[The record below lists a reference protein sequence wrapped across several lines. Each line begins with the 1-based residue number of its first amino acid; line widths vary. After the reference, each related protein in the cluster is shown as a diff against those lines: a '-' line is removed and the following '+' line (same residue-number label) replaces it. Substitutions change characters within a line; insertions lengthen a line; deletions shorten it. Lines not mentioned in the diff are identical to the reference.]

1 MHAMLAMITANLKMT
16 VRNRSALFW
25 NLLFPALFIVIFGAL
40 LSNTDSITID
50 VGITGDSSS
59 YEQAVTSTMQSDDTF
74 NVTTDADKDQQA
86 QLEELEDGDLDAV
99 LVFGASADGGTPPV
113 VTVYYD
119 DSNGPTANVTLS
131 VVNQTLMSVAQAEN
145 PIAIVEQ
152 PVSGQD
158 ISYIDFLVPGIIA
171 MSLMNSGVIGLST
184 AFVTYRERGI
194 LRRIRMTPF
203 PLPNFILARVSSQV
217 VVAFTQAA
225 ILLLLGKVLYG
236 VTIEGNIALV
246 AFVVLVGALAFLAIG
261 FLMSSIARTTEEAAG
276 LSNLITFPMLFLSGV
291 FFDTDNA
298 PDWLKPIVK
307 VMPLHY
313 LVEALR
319 QPMTFGKGL
328 SAIWVDLLVLAATF
342 VIAVLLAVRFFR
354 WDSRA
359 V

>member
-40 LSNTDSITID
+40 LNNSDTVTVK
-50 VGITGDSSS
+50 VGIVGASSA
-59 YEQAVTSTMQSDDTF
+59 YEQAVTTTMQGNDTF
-74 NVTTDADKDQQA
+74 DVTTGQDQQA
-86 QLEELEDGDLDAV
+86 LMDKLNNGDLDAV
-99 LVFGASADGGTPPV
+99 LVFGEAASGGTPP

-119 DSNGPTANVTLS
+119 DTNGPTANITTS
-131 VVNQTLMSVAQAEN
+131 VVRQTLMGVAQAES
-145 PIAIVEQ
+145 PLDITET

-203 PLPNFILARVSSQV
+203 PLPNFILARVFSQV
-217 VVAFTQAA
+217 LVAFAQAA
-225 ILLLLGKVLYG
+225 ILLLLGNLLYG
-236 VTIEGNIALV
+236 VTIQGSIALV
-246 AFVVLVGALAFLAIG
+246 ALVVLIGALAFLAIG
-261 FLMSSIARTTEEAAG
+261 FFVSSIAKTTEEAAG

-291 FFDTDNA
+291 FFDVNNA
-298 PDWLKPIVK
+298 PDWLKPITK
-307 VMPLHY
+307 ILPLHY

-328 SAIWVDLLVLAATF
+328 SEIWIDLLVLIATF
-342 VIAVLLAVRFFR
+342 IIAVALAVRFFR

>member
-1 MHAMLAMITANLKMT
+1 MHAMLAMIRANLKMT

-40 LSNTDSITID
+40 LNNTDSITID

-59 YEQAVTSTMQSDDTF
+59 YEQAVTSTMQSNDTF
-74 NVTTDADKDQQA
+74 KVTTDADKDQQA
-86 QLEELEDGDLDAV
+86 QLNELKDGNLDAV
-99 LVFGASADGGTPPV
+99 LVFGASADGGMPP

-152 PVSGQD
+152 PVSGQNV
-158 ISYIDFLVPGIIA
+158 SYINFLVPGIIA

-217 VVAFTQAA
+217 VVAFSQAA
-225 ILLLLGKVLYG
+225 ILLLLGSLLYG
-236 VTIEGNIALV
+236 VTVEGNIALV
-246 AFVVLVGALAFLAIG
+246 ALVVLIGALTFLAIG
-261 FLMSSIARTTEEAAG
+261 FLISSFARTTEEAAG

-291 FFDTDNA
+291 FFNTDNA
-298 PDWLKPIVK
+298 PAWLKPITK
-307 VMPLHY
+307 LMPLHY

-328 SAIWVDLLVLAATF
+328 SAIWTDLLELIATF
-342 VIAVLLAVRFFR
+342 VIAVLLAVRFFK

>member
-1 MHAMLAMITANLKMT
+1 MHAMIAMITANLKMT

-40 LSNTDSITID
+40 LSNTDSVTID

-59 YEQAVTSTMQSDDTF
+59 YEQAVTSTMQGDETF
-74 NVTTDADKDQQA
+74 NVTTDKDQQA
-86 QLEELEDGDLDAV
+86 QLDELEDGDLDAV
-99 LVFGASADGGTPPV
+99 LVFGESTDGSTPP

-145 PIAIVEQ
+145 PIAIVEE

-203 PLPNFILARVSSQV
+203 PLPNFILARVFSQV
-217 VVAFTQAA
+217 VVAFAQAA
-225 ILLLLGKVLYG
+225 ILLLLGNLLYG

-261 FLMSSIARTTEEAAG
+261 FLMSSISRTTEEAAG

-298 PDWLKPIVK
+298 PEWLKPITK

-342 VIAVLLAVRFFR
+342 VIAVVLAVRFFK

-359 V
+359 T